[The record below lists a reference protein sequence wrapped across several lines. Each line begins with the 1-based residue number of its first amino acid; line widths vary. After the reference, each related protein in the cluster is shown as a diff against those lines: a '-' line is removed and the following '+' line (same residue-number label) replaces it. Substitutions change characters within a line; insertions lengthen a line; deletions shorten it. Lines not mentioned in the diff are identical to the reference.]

1 MKPKTRSTFPT
12 LFPATYKIV
21 DGLTISK
28 NKSVI
33 HNIQNSHFSVN
44 IGECTA
50 SNAMKVL
57 SILASYFDD
66 EMGRCVIEHYK
77 SLKHFY
83 I

>member
-1 MKPKTRSTFPT
+1 MRSTFPT

-33 HNIQNSHFSVN
+33 RNIQNSHFSVN